1 MTFGELGDLVVL
13 TLRDP
18 SGFVRT
24 MRRVD
29 PPTGARWMAL
39 ALAVSLSTLLA
50 MLARL
55 AFPLPADDPLAGL
68 LASPAMLATV
78 QFGAL
83 AFLAALIT
91 AIGRLFGGAGTFD
104 DALLLIAWVE
114 LILVGLQAA
123 QLALMV
129 VLPGTGSLM
138 SLVALG
144 MSIYLTIALTRAP
157 HGFSSTAKVAVT
169 FIGGIFVMG
178 FLLSLI
184 AAAFGILPEVTP

>member
-1 MTFGELGDLVVL
+1 
-13 TLRDP
+13 
-18 SGFVRT
+18 
-24 MRRVD
+24 
-29 PPTGARWMAL
+29 
-39 ALAVSLSTLLA
+39 
-50 MLARL
+50 
-55 AFPLPADDPLAGL
+55 
-68 LASPAMLATV
+68 MLATV

-144 MSIYLTIALTRAP
+144 MSIYLTIALTRAL